1 MAGYHTPFGGRFDP
15 DQASDAFLPGI
26 ALARALAA
34 VEGKDLSQEGDL
46 PAVETPWG
54 TLTVETRSQ
63 GQLVVQT
70 PRAEVAAPR
79 IMLNVA
85 AMRLGLDREA
95 IEATDMAIQ
104 VIDVGRPVLVVA
116 VDDRKR
122 LANAPGDVDLSTVPG
137 ASAEQA
143 IIYTRTQRTPYVKIR
158 GRVLGKGDPLT
169 CLAAAALHIVVNNGV
184 RATYPRTRIVGELDG
199 HGDDHAEMT
208 VEAEKAGH
216 TPKIQRVFVGGEIR
230 PAEPA

>member
-1 MAGYHTPFGGRFDP
+1 MAAYQTPFGGRFDP
-15 DQASDAFLPGI
+15 GQASDAFLPGI

-34 VEGKDLSQEGDL
+34 LEGKDLSQESDL
-46 PAVETPWG
+46 PPVETPWG
-54 TLTVETRSQ
+54 ALNVETRSQ

-70 PRAEVAAPR
+70 PSSEVTAPR
-79 IMLNVA
+79 VLLNVA

-104 VIDVGRPVLVVA
+104 VVDVGRPVLVVP
-116 VDDRKR
+116 VDGREH
-122 LANAPGDVDLSTVPG
+122 LADAPDDVDLSTVPG
-137 ASAEQA
+137 VSAKQA
-143 IIYTRTQRTPYVKIR
+143 IIYTRTQRTPYVKIL
-158 GRVLGKGDPLT
+158 GRVLGEGDPLT

-184 RATYPRTRIVGELDG
+184 RATYPRTRIVGELVG
-199 HGDDHAEMT
+199 HGDDHAELT

-216 TPKIQRVFVGGEIR
+216 TPKIKRVFVGGKIT